1 MGWGRARSMGAVTT
15 ARRYPTDPPRDP
27 AHPWAPT
34 PFGRLARTHALSVTG
49 DAMFTTAMAGLVFFS
64 VTRLDQARW
73 QVAFALLF
81 TVVPFSVA
89 APFIGPLID
98 RARGGRKWMIVG
110 LCGLRG
116 VLCLLLAGYRDNQY
130 LLYPLFTAVLVF
142 AQGHILAR
150 AALVPATVRSDVEL
164 VRANAKLSAI
174 SGGAAVVGG
183 GFSLAVMW
191 ISGRLGTDA
200 GPSVSLALAALVF
213 VAAAYQAVQLP
224 AVRIAP
230 APEGAS
236 ETAELHGPGI
246 TAAATAVS
254 AIRVVVGFTTFLLA
268 VHFKDLESVDAWD
281 SRVGLVACVVMA
293 QAGFLLGSAVAGR
306 VRRFMGEEQIIVAAL
321 GVLAVVG
328 VLTSVMG
335 ELAGAVLLAFTVALA
350 SNSAKQAFDAVV
362 QRDAPDANRGRAF
375 ARFETR
381 FQLWWVVGALVPV
394 ALAVPPA
401 LGAALV
407 GVLSAGAAVWFVVAR
422 GRLRAHA
429 ARRPSP
435 LDGEPELVEPR
446 PVSRAFLRRR
456 GADAA
461 DDPGG
466 DPAPAAT
473 RDRVPGTAATDPT
486 VEVPASGSRPRRA
499 TPPAPSAEA
508 PVDSRDPTAVL
519 PAAVVD
525 AASWLAEDDA
535 AGYIEPLIA
544 EGPWRGS
551 YRDSGTADVTARFPV
566 TGPGTPDRPSPPVP
580 VRDGPAARP
589 PGDPAWWQPPPA
601 PPAPP
606 ARPAPSAA
614 APVSPGPPIDR
625 PAGGAPADDDDAMAP
640 PSEAAWF
647 HAAAARGE
655 DPPGDPDDE
664 HDSGDAWRRP

>member
-1 MGWGRARSMGAVTT
+1 MGWGPARSMGAVTT
-15 ARRYPTDPPRDP
+15 TRRYPSDPPRDP

-64 VTRLDQARW
+64 VTKLDQARW

-89 APFIGPLID
+89 APFLGPLID

-110 LCGLRG
+110 LCVLRG
-116 VLCLLLAGYRDNQY
+116 LLCLLLAGYRNNQY

-150 AALVPATVRSDVEL
+150 AALVPATVRSDGEL

-174 SGGAAVVGG
+174 SGVAAVVGG
-183 GFSLAVMW
+183 AISLAVMW
-191 ISGRLGTDA
+191 IAGRLGTDA

-230 APEGAS
+230 APEGVS

-268 VHFKDLESVDAWD
+268 FHFKDLESVDAWD

-306 VRRFMGEEQIIVAAL
+306 VRRFMGEEQIIVGAL
-321 GVLAVVG
+321 AVLAVVG

-381 FQLWWVVGALVPV
+381 FQLWWVVGALIPV

-407 GVLSAGAAVWFVVAR
+407 GVLSGGAVVWFVVAR
-422 GRLRAHA
+422 GRLRTEA

-456 GADAA
+456 GGGPA
-461 DDPGG
+461 DDPGSAGG
-466 DPAPAAT
+466 DPGVTATAAAT
-473 RDRVPGTAATDPT
+473 SATDPT
-486 VEVPASGSRPRRA
+486 IEVPVSGSGPRPSR
-499 TPPAPSAEA
+499 PPARSSRAA
-508 PVDSRDPTAVL
+508 PPAADPHDPTAVL

-525 AASWLAEDDA
+525 AARWLDEDDA

-551 YRDSGTADVTARFPV
+551 YRDRGGPADVTARFPAP
-566 TGPGTPDRPSPPVP
+566 GPGAPDRPSP
-580 VRDGPAARP
+580 
-589 PGDPAWWQPPPA
+589 
-601 PPAPP
+601 
-606 ARPAPSAA
+606 A
-614 APVSPGPPIDR
+614 APV
-625 PAGGAPADDDDAMAP
+625 
-640 PSEAAWF
+640 
-647 HAAAARGE
+647 GE
-655 DPPGDPDDE
+655 PPGDPDDE